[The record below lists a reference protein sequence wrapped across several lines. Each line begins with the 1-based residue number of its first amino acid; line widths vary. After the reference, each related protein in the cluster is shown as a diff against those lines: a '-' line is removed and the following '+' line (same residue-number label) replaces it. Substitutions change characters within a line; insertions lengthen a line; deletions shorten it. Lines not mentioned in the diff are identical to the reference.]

1 VETDIAA
8 QTADLLART
17 NRRLRRQAEQR
28 LGPLGVTPGQVRVL
42 RALSRAEKPLRIG
55 DLARRLDVVP
65 RSATSVVDDL
75 ERLGHVR
82 RERDPQ
88 DRRAT
93 LVVLTAGGTSV
104 LDELRR
110 RRRAGLA
117 ELLNRLPRPSRW
129 NWSVFSPVWPA
140 IPDVAG
146 RCASAVLVPGGRL
159 MAWRCST

>member
-1 VETDIAA
+1 
-8 QTADLLART
+8 
-17 NRRLRRQAEQR
+17 
-28 LGPLGVTPGQVRVL
+28 
-42 RALSRAEKPLRIG
+42 LRIG

-82 RERDPQ
+82 REGDPQ

-104 LDELRR
+104 LDEIRR

-117 ELLNRLPRPSRW
+117 ELLDRLTPAEQAELVRLLSRL
-129 NWSVFSPVWPA
+129 
-140 IPDVAG
+140 AG
-146 RCASAVLVPGGRL
+146 DS
-159 MAWRCST
+159 

>member
-1 VETDIAA
+1 METDIAA

-117 ELLNRLPRPSRW
+117 ELLDRLT
-129 NWSVFSPVWPA
+129 PA
-140 IPDVAG
+140 EQVELVRLLTRLAG
-146 RCASAVLVPGGRL
+146 DS
-159 MAWRCST
+159 